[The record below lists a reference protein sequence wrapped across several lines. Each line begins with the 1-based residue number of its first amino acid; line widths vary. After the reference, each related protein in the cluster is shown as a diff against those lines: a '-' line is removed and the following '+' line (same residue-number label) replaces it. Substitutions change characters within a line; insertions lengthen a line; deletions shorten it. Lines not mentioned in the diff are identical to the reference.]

1 MTRCQ
6 CGTAYTDTIDGRH
19 HHRLLSGHS
28 PSPASALRLT
38 GTRWEGVAATIPAK
52 GRRRPR

>member
-19 HHRLLSGHS
+19 HHRLLNGHT
-28 PSPASALRLT
+28 PAPAAGVRLT
-38 GTRWEGVAATIPAK
+38 GTRWDGVAATIPAK